1 MTTLPLT
8 HLLDDAIQRLE
19 GKRLLG
25 ADASVSVR
33 LPDTREMLVGAPGK
47 TPMRAALS
55 STDHGEHAWHAAI
68 YRTRTDIGA
77 IALGGG
83 IFGRSLGDFGGD
95 LPQVFDEQARHLG
108 RTALPL
114 AELAGDPAAN
124 AQRSLPAR
132 GNTWVC
138 GRTVLVFGSTAQR
151 LVLNAELLEK
161 CAKAYV
167 LARATGVPIH
177 TLPWWV
183 CHIANGRLKKDQR
196 RASERFAQGLLPDEV
211 KGY

>member
-1 MTTLPLT
+1 MPLSN
-8 HLLDDAIQRLE
+8 LLEDAIHRLD
-19 GKRLLG
+19 GKHLLG

-33 LPDTREMLVGAPGK
+33 LPGTQDMLLGAPGK
-47 TPMRAALS
+47 TPSRVPLTS
-55 STDHGEHAWHAAI
+55 GNENTEHAWHAAA
-68 YRTRTDIGA
+68 YRARADIGA

-83 IFGRSLGDFGGD
+83 FYGRSLGDFGGD

-108 RTALPL
+108 RASLPL
-114 AELAGDPAAN
+114 AQMAGDPEAS
-124 AQRSLPAR
+124 AQRCLATR
-132 GNTWVC
+132 GNAWVC
-138 GRTVLVFGSTAQR
+138 GHTVLVFGSTAQR

-167 LARATGVPIH
+167 LATATGAPIH

-183 CHIANGRLKKDQR
+183 CRIANGRLKKDQR
-196 RASERFAQGLLPDEV
+196 RAGERFAQGLLPEEV

>member
-1 MTTLPLT
+1 MPLT
-8 HLLDDAIQRLE
+8 NLLEDAIHRLDGKHLL
-19 GKRLLG
+19 GV
-25 ADASVSVR
+25 DASVSVR
-33 LPDTREMLVGAPGK
+33 LPGTQDMLLGTPGQTPIRVSLASSEK
-47 TPMRAALS
+47 TA
-55 STDHGEHAWHAAI
+55 HAWHAAA
-68 YRTRTDIGA
+68 YRARADIGA

-83 IFGRSLGDFGGD
+83 FYGRSLGDFGGD

-108 RTALPL
+108 RAALPL
-114 AELAGDPAAN
+114 TDLADDPEASARRCLMTGGN
-124 AQRSLPAR
+124 A
-132 GNTWVC
+132 WIC
-138 GRTVLVFGSTAQR
+138 GHAVLVFGSTTQR

-167 LARATGVPIH
+167 LATATGAPVH

>member
-1 MTTLPLT
+1 MPFASLE
-8 HLLDDAIQRLE
+8 DAIHRLD
-19 GKRLLG
+19 GKHLLG

-33 LPDTREMLVGAPGK
+33 LPGTQDILLGTPGQASV
-47 TPMRAALS
+47 RVSLAAA
-55 STDHGEHAWHAAI
+55 DGQHAWHAAV
-68 YRTRTDIGA
+68 YRARPDVGA

-83 IFGRSLGDFGGD
+83 VYGRALGDFGGK

-108 RTALPL
+108 RTALAL
-114 AELAGDPAAN
+114 RDMAGDPAASAEHCLATGGN
-124 AQRSLPAR
+124 AWS
-132 GNTWVC
+132 C
-138 GRTVLVFGSTAQR
+138 GQTLLVFGSTTQR

-167 LARATGVPIH
+167 LAAASGAAVH

-196 RASERFAQGLLPDEV
+196 RAMERFAQGLLPEEV

>member
-1 MTTLPLT
+1 MPLSA
-8 HLLDDAIQRLE
+8 LLEDAIHRLDS
-19 GKRLLG
+19 KQLLG
-25 ADASVSVR
+25 ADGSVSVR
-33 LPDTREMLVGAPGK
+33 LPGTQEMLLGAPGK
-47 TPMRAALS
+47 TLQRFPLAAP
-55 STDHGEHAWHAAI
+55 GPGGHALHAAV
-68 YRTRTDIGA
+68 YRARADVVA
-77 IALGGG
+77 VALGGG
-83 IFGRSLGDFGGD
+83 NYGRTLGGFGGG

-114 AELAGDPAAN
+114 TQVTGQLEADATRCLATGGN
-124 AQRSLPAR
+124 A
-132 GNTWVC
+132 WVC
-138 GRTVLVFGSTAQR
+138 GQSVLVFGSTAQR

-167 LARATGVPIH
+167 LAQATGASIH

-196 RASERFAQGLLPDEV
+196 RASERFAQGLLPEEV

>member
-1 MTTLPLT
+1 MSLAA
-8 HLLDDAIQRLE
+8 LLEDAIHRL
-19 GKRLLG
+19 GTKQLLG
-25 ADASVSVR
+25 ANASVSVR
-33 LPDTREMLVGAPGK
+33 LPGAQDILFATPGQPPWRLVLSAPQ
-47 TPMRAALS
+47 S
-55 STDHGEHAWHAAI
+55 GEHAVHAAV
-68 YRTRTDIGA
+68 YRARADVGA
-77 IALGGG
+77 VALGGG
-83 IFGRSLGDFGGD
+83 AYARSLGDFGGE

-114 AELAGDPAAN
+114 MTMGNDPDADARRCLATGGN
-124 AQRSLPAR
+124 A
-132 GNTWVC
+132 WVC
-138 GRTVLVFGSTAQR
+138 GSRVLVFGSTAQR

-167 LARATGVPIH
+167 LAKATGADIH

-196 RASERFAQGLLPDEV
+196 RATERFAQGLLPEEV

>member
-1 MTTLPLT
+1 MPLT
-8 HLLDDAIQRLE
+8 SLLEDAIHRLDGKHLL
-19 GKRLLG
+19 GVG
-25 ADASVSVR
+25 ASVSVH
-33 LPDTREMLVGAPGK
+33 LPGTQDILLGAPDQ
-47 TPMRAALS
+47 TPVRVSLADAEG
-55 STDHGEHAWHAAI
+55 TQAWHAAV
-68 YRTRTDIGA
+68 YRARADVGA

-83 IFGRSLGDFGGD
+83 VYGRTLGDFGGK

-114 AELAGDPAAN
+114 SDAGSDVRAN
-124 AQRSLPAR
+124 AEHCLATG
-132 GNTWVC
+132 GNAWSC
-138 GRTVLVFGSTAQR
+138 GHTLLVFGSTTQR

-167 LARATGVPIH
+167 LAAASGAAVH

-183 CHIANGRLKKDQR
+183 CYIANGRLKKDQR
-196 RASERFAQGLLPDEV
+196 RAKERFAQGLLPEEV

>member
-1 MTTLPLT
+1 MPLSNLLQDAIHRLHGK
-8 HLLDDAIQRLE
+8 HLLGSD
-19 GKRLLG
+19 G
-25 ADASVSVR
+25 SVSVR
-33 LPDTREMLVGAPGK
+33 LPGTQDMLFGAPEK
-47 TPMRAALS
+47 ACEHVSFA
-55 STDHGEHAWHAAI
+55 DAQGEQVWHAAA
-68 YRTRTDIGA
+68 YRNRADVGA

-83 IFGRSLGDFGGD
+83 IYARQLGNFGGD

-108 RTALPL
+108 RTARPL
-114 AELAGDPAAN
+114 SELSGDADSAATRCLTTGGN
-124 AQRSLPAR
+124 AWS
-132 GNTWVC
+132 C
-138 GRTVLVFGSTAQR
+138 GDAVLVFGSTAQR

-167 LARATGVPIH
+167 LAKATGAPVH

-196 RASERFAQGLLPDEV
+196 RASDRFAQGLLPEEV

>member
-1 MTTLPLT
+1 MPLSNQ
-8 HLLDDAIQRLE
+8 LEDAIHRLD
-19 GKRLLG
+19 GKQLLG

-33 LPDTREMLVGAPGK
+33 LPGTQEILVGAPGQVSLRLPLTEAK
-47 TPMRAALS
+47 NKYAL
-55 STDHGEHAWHAAI
+55 HAAV
-68 YRTRTDIGA
+68 YRARADVGA

-83 IFGRSLGDFGGD
+83 NYGRTLGDFGGN

-108 RTALPL
+108 RTAMPL
-114 AELAGDPAAN
+114 AQSAEQLDAEAARCLATG
-124 AQRSLPAR
+124 
-132 GNTWVC
+132 GNVWVC
-138 GRTVLVFGSTAQR
+138 GQALLVFGSTTQR

-167 LARATGVPIH
+167 LAQATGAALH

-196 RASERFAQGLLPDEV
+196 RATERFSQGLLPEEV

>member
-1 MTTLPLT
+1 MPLSN
-8 HLLDDAIQRLE
+8 LLEDAIHRLDA
-19 GKRLLG
+19 KHLLG
-25 ADASVSVR
+25 ADGSVSVR
-33 LPDTREMLVGAPGK
+33 LPGTQDMLIGAPRK
-47 TPMRAALS
+47 AAMRVSLATAQ
-55 STDHGEHAWHAAI
+55 GEPAWHAAV
-68 YRTRTDIGA
+68 YRTRADVGA

-83 IFGRSLGDFGGD
+83 TYGRTLGDFGGH

-114 AELAGDPAAN
+114 AELQGDAESSAAHSLITGGN
-124 AQRSLPAR
+124 A
-132 GNTWVC
+132 WFC
-138 GRTVLVFGSTAQR
+138 GHIVLVFGSTAQR

-161 CAKAYV
+161 CAKAYA
-167 LARATGVPIH
+167 LANASGEPVH

-196 RASERFAQGLLPDEV
+196 RASERFAQGVLPEEV

>member
-1 MTTLPLT
+1 MPLSN
-8 HLLDDAIQRLE
+8 LLEDAMRRLD
-19 GKRLLG
+19 GKHLLG

-33 LPDTREMLVGAPGK
+33 LPGTQDMLLGMPGK
-47 TPMRAALS
+47 AQLRVS
-55 STDHGEHAWHAAI
+55 ISTDEKAEHAWHAAA
-68 YRTRTDIGA
+68 YLARADIGA

-83 IFGRSLGDFGGD
+83 FYGRSLGDFGGD

-114 AELAGDPAAN
+114 VETTDDPEVS
-124 AQRSLPAR
+124 AQRCLMTR
-132 GNTWVC
+132 GNAWVC
-138 GRTVLVFGSTAQR
+138 GHTVLVFGSTAQR

-167 LARATGVPIH
+167 LARATGASIH

>member
-1 MTTLPLT
+1 MPLSA
-8 HLLDDAIQRLE
+8 LLEDALHRLD
-19 GKRLLG
+19 GKQLLG

-33 LPDTREMLVGAPGK
+33 LPGTQDILLGKPGQ
-47 TPMRAALS
+47 PSLRLALS
-55 STDHGEHAWHAAI
+55 ATENSEQAVHAAV
-68 YRTRTDIGA
+68 YRARADVGA
-77 IALGGG
+77 IAFGGG
-83 IFGRSLGDFGGD
+83 AYGRSLGDFGGE

-114 AELAGDPAAN
+114 TRIADDLDADARRCLATGGN
-124 AQRSLPAR
+124 A
-132 GNTWVC
+132 WVC
-138 GRTVLVFGSTAQR
+138 GSSVLVFGSTAQR

-167 LARATGVPIH
+167 LAKATGSSIH
-177 TLPWWV
+177 HLPWWV

-196 RASERFAQGLLPDEV
+196 RATERFAQGLLPEEV

>member
-1 MTTLPLT
+1 MPLSN
-8 HLLDDAIQRLE
+8 LLEDAIHRLD
-19 GKRLLG
+19 GKQLLG
-25 ADASVSVR
+25 AEASVSVR
-33 LPDTREMLVGAPGK
+33 LPGTQEMLLGSPGQ
-47 TPMRAALS
+47 ALLRLPLAMAE
-55 STDHGEHAWHAAI
+55 TAEHVLHAAV
-68 YRTRTDIGA
+68 YDARADVGA

-83 IFGRSLGDFGGD
+83 NYGRTLGDFGGD

-114 AELAGDPAAN
+114 AQVTNQLNTEAIRCLATG
-124 AQRSLPAR
+124 
-132 GNTWVC
+132 GNVWVC
-138 GRTVLVFGSTAQR
+138 GQRVLVFGSTAQR

-167 LARATGVPIH
+167 LAKATGVAIH

-196 RASERFAQGLLPDEV
+196 HAIERFSQGFLPEEV

>member
-1 MTTLPLT
+1 MPLSD
-8 HLLDDAIQRLE
+8 LLDDAMRRLDS
-19 GKRLLG
+19 KHLLG
-25 ADASVSVR
+25 SDGSASVR
-33 LPDTREMLVGAPGK
+33 LPGTQDMLLGMPGK
-47 TPMRAALS
+47 ASMRMRFVDAQ
-55 STDHGEHAWHAAI
+55 DEHAWHAAV
-68 YRTRTDIGA
+68 YRTRADAGA
-77 IALGGG
+77 IVLGGG
-83 IFGRSLGDFGGD
+83 VYARCLGDFGGD

-114 AELAGDPAAN
+114 ADLSGDAGAAAAHCLITGGN
-124 AQRSLPAR
+124 A
-132 GNTWVC
+132 WFC
-138 GRTVLVFGSTAQR
+138 GHTALVFGSTAQR

-167 LARATGVPIH
+167 LARASGAPVH

-196 RASERFAQGLLPDEV
+196 RASDRFAHGLLPEEV